1 MQQVVDLAMDMKL
14 GINRSDLSNAFITRE
29 KEIYADS
36 KDKEKK
42 KRSTKILKKKSDK
55 DSYKSIFENFHSID
69 LLG

>member
-1 MQQVVDLAMDMKL
+1 MKL
-14 GINRSDLSNAFITRE
+14 GITRSDLSNAFLTRE
-29 KEIYADS
+29 KEIFADS

-42 KRSTKILKKKSDK
+42 KRSTKNLKKKSGK